1 MRATKQALA
10 CLIVLQMCV
19 RTYQRRTATDR
30 PNIVL
35 FITDDQDIQLGSME
49 CMKKTLRIFSDEG
62 AEFQNGFATT
72 PICCPSRTSML
83 SGLYVHNH
91 HVHSNKDN
99 CTGTYWRE
107 HLEPQSFGVYLSN
120 SGYRTGYFGKYLN
133 EYDGSYVPPGWNEW
147 MALIKNSRFYNYTIN
162 YNGRRVK
169 HGDRYHEDYFTDLI
183 ANDSVNFF
191 KRSMLLFPHKPVLM
205 VLSFPAPHGPED
217 PAPQYSTLFYN
228 SRSHRTPSWNYAP
241 NPDKQWLLRQTGK
254 MEPVHVAFTDFLHR
268 RRLQTLLSVD
278 DAVEKLF
285 REMKM
290 FGELNNTYL
299 LYTSD
304 HGYHL
309 GQFGLIKGK
318 TLPYD
323 FDVKVPFFARGPGVA
338 AGLKVLKP
346 VANIDIAPTILDI
359 AGLPVPEHVDGRSFL
374 PLLVHESRLKLRKRS
389 RMVNPWRHTV
399 LIERGIR
406 PKLLKLRERLARQQE
421 RFSKD
426 ARIQRECGKPEFQ
439 APCKGNQ
446 VWECRKNE
454 ADRWRIFKC
463 RGAVGF
469 LHECSCDGGNSTSE
483 SHLANE
489 RVFLKEV
496 SGGLKRRKR
505 ASGFR
510 LLDSS
515 PLSSWEQYRTRSS
528 LPAFVPK
535 ELLEQWEAEFFNYVI
550 QKEVEEG
557 GWYQGIFDALE
568 EDFDFVAYENTGRHG
583 RYVRSLESPEQTAL
597 AKDVDDSADLQDDIL
612 LVSGC
617 VLFPNDTVSC
627 RPAVYNSIVR
637 WKQQKLLI
645 NGKIR
650 ILRTR
655 LQGLKDIRKHLREGR
670 RFSVSRRLRP
680 QDSLLPGTE
689 NDRGPAMP
697 VEAKGAVE
705 TSSSLSKSDFAQ
717 GCSCERSEAS
727 IHDQGHPLRNPLDY
741 EISESMLMEWLAS
754 KERSRQEGKKGR
766 RKPEAN
772 KRRKSKAREMLC
784 NVPNLNCF
792 THDNGHWRTEPFWTL
807 GPFCFCQNSYN
818 NSYWCLRTVNET
830 HNFLY
835 CEFVTG
841 FVSYYDMNRDPFQLN
856 NVLGEVEVPI
866 LEQLSAQLDKLR
878 RCKGSAQCEAYGAGS
893 TRPGDP

>member
-1 MRATKQALA
+1 MRTSKQALA
-10 CLIVLQMCV
+10 CLIVLQVCA
-19 RTYQRRTATDR
+19 RTYQRRTSTDR

-49 CMKKTLRIFSDEG
+49 CMKRTLQIFSEEG
-62 AEFQNGFATT
+62 AEFQSGFATT

-99 CTGTYWRE
+99 CTGIYWRE
-107 HLEPQSFGVYLSN
+107 HLEPQSFAVYLSN

-183 ANDSVNFF
+183 ANDSINFF

-217 PAPQYSTLFYN
+217 PAPQYSTLFFN
-228 SRSHRTPSWNYAP
+228 SRTHRTPSWNYAP

-285 REMKM
+285 REMKV
-290 FGELNNTYL
+290 FGELNNTYFI
-299 LYTSD
+299 YTSD

-338 AGLKVLKP
+338 AGLKILKP
-346 VANIDIAPTILDI
+346 VANIDIAPTILDM
-359 AGLPVPEHVDGRSFL
+359 AGLPVPAHMDGRSFL
-374 PLLVHESRLKLRKRS
+374 SLLIHESRLKLGKRS
-389 RMVNPWRHTV
+389 RMVTPWRHTV

-426 ARIQRECGKPEFQ
+426 ARIQRECGKAEFQ
-439 APCKGNQ
+439 APCKGTQ
-446 VWECRKNE
+446 LWECRKNE
-454 ADRWRIFKC
+454 VDRWRIFKC
-463 RGAVGF
+463 RGNVGF
-469 LHECSCDGGNSTSE
+469 LEECSCESNSTTE
-483 SHLANE
+483 SHPK
-489 RVFLKEV
+489 RKKV
-496 SGGLKRRKR
+496 SPKVAASDGLKRVKR
-505 ASGFR
+505 TDRFHSID
-510 LLDSS
+510 LT
-515 PLSSWEQYRTRSS
+515 PLSDWEQYRTRNAPPVFIPES
-528 LPAFVPK
+528 L
-535 ELLEQWEAEFFNYVI
+535 LNQWETEFFNYIVR
-550 QKEVEEG
+550 KEVEEG
-557 GWYQGIFDALE
+557 GWHQGIFDALE
-568 EDFDFVAYENTGRHG
+568 EDFDFYPYASTDHRR
-583 RYVRSLESPEQTAL
+583 RYVRSLESSEHVAL
-597 AKDVDDSADLQDDIL
+597 TKDVGEATGHHDDVL

-637 WKQQKLLI
+637 WKQQKLLV
-645 NGKIR
+645 N
-650 ILRTR
+650 
-655 LQGLKDIRKHLREGR
+655 
-670 RFSVSRRLRP
+670 
-680 QDSLLPGTE
+680 GTE
-689 NDRGPAMP
+689 NEHDSTMAI
-697 VEAKGAVE
+697 EAKANGQ
-705 TSSSLSKSDFAQ
+705 TSSQKSSSGTDNRQ
-717 GCSCERSEAS
+717 SCTCQPSEVS
-727 IHDQGHPLRNPLDY
+727 IHEQAHPLRNPSDR

-754 KERSRQEGKKGR
+754 KEKGNKKGR

-784 NVPNLNCF
+784 SVPNLNCF
-792 THDNGHWRTEPFWTL
+792 THDNSHWRTEPFWTL

-841 FVSYYDMNRDPFQLN
+841 FVSYYDINKDPFQLH
-856 NVLGEVEVPI
+856 NVLGEIEVPI

-878 RCKGSAQCEAYGAGS
+878 RCKGGAQCEAYSIGFGRATIGGS
-893 TRPGDP
+893 PPFV